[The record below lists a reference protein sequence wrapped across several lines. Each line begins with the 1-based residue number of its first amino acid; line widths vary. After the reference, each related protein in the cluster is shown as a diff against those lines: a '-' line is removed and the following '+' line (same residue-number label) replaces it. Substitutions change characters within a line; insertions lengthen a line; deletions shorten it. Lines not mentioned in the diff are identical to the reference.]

1 MLLVGG
7 DGHSSVMYVR
17 LGFEQ
22 SEESLAVQEI
32 TDKITNFNIETDTEA
47 NINTDTGNVCW
58 RLVLRVFDI
67 QSGQGRYDC
76 NQLISDMIAIMIADT
91 T

>member
-1 MLLVGG
+1 MFPSFVCTVTPRFICVGVFVMSTECFLLGG

-47 NINTDTGNVCW
+47 NINTDTGNVSAG
-58 RLVLRVFDI
+58 D
-67 QSGQGRYDC
+67 
-76 NQLISDMIAIMIADT
+76 
-91 T
+91 